1 VVCLTKMPEQTKSTY
16 DQIFDFLFN
25 IQRTKK
31 ALNVKKDPRHGD
43 LGNALLEIGLQ
54 PAIYPVDVTLD
65 EIKKTIEKG
74 SEIQMGNE
82 GKFATTPFTPPS
94 EISKAIKKER
104 SKRDSN
110 RTLALWSSIGGNLDA
125 NSDAALL
132 SMLAKKFDLSG
143 EEAIEMANLYKNIKK
158 EENKLIRDKAM
169 WGKDFLPS
177 KVDKDFPDLDIDF
190 LGDEYKKER
199 EKYKNNILE
208 KGQKILLDTVIKDL
222 EREKKEIAKQTEE
235 KKWEQTTP
243 QVIEWLDEP
252 QIITPEKKEEEIQ
265 KEDILNIIKDP
276 NINLDQEREEKLQ
289 SLFIQKGAD
298 DKHAQL
304 YAKYILK
311 ENSNIWNDKNYN
323 YLQPSLDSL
332 YKSLAF
338 RIVSEELK
346 QKKVNINN
354 VEAEVF
360 RVENEL
366 RAFINN
372 NKSNYGVKFQRALL
386 LKRFLDSSKSF
397 NAIFLS
403 GEWEKFETQGLAFS
417 QVVKKKLVK
426 DEQGNIIG
434 EYFDKGDS
442 VIGKLLGRAYYLHPK
457 NFLNGILN
465 NGELWLKLACGED
478 GKLNKKSFAY
488 AMYNITPG
496 RLIKKGLN
504 QFAKPFNS
512 VSEALRN
519 KVLNPFFSKIMG
531 FTKKFLKNFLGAT
544 GIGGFIASRVI
555 TLFEDK
561 IEYYIIQIV
570 QVFLISILGI
580 IFAIIFSIG
589 GTADKQYASTMENTY
604 KEASPGNSF
613 TDYDWESSKE

>member
-1 VVCLTKMPEQTKSTY
+1 MVCLTKMPEQTKSAY

-25 IQRTKK
+25 IQRSKK
-31 ALNVKKDPRHGD
+31 TLNVKQDPKHGD

-54 PAIYPVDVTLD
+54 PAIYPVDITLD

-82 GKFATTPFTPPS
+82 KKFATTPFTPPS
-94 EISKAIKKER
+94 EISKTIKKER

-169 WGKDFLPS
+169 WGKNFLPS

-190 LGDEYKKER
+190 LGDEYKEER

-222 EREKKEIAKQTEE
+222 EREKNELTKQTEE
-235 KKWEQTTP
+235 KKWEQIAP
-243 QVIEWLDEP
+243 QVVEWLDEP
-252 QIITPEKKEEEIQ
+252 QIITPEQKEEEIK
-265 KEDILNIIKDP
+265 KEEIINIVKDP
-276 NINLDQEREEKLQ
+276 SINSVEEREKKLQ

-311 ENSNIWNDKNYN
+311 ENSDIWDNKNYN
-323 YLQPSLDSL
+323 YLQPSLNSL

-372 NKSNYGVKFQRALL
+372 NKSNYEVKFQRALL

-417 QVVKKKLVK
+417 QVVKKKFVK

-478 GKLNKKSFAY
+478 GKLNKKSLAY

-512 VSEALRN
+512 VSNALRN

-531 FTKKFLKNFLGAT
+531 FTKKFLKKFLGAT
-544 GIGGFIASRVI
+544 GLGGFIASRII

-604 KEASPGNSF
+604 KEISSGNSF
-613 TDYDWESSKE
+613 TDYDWESPKE